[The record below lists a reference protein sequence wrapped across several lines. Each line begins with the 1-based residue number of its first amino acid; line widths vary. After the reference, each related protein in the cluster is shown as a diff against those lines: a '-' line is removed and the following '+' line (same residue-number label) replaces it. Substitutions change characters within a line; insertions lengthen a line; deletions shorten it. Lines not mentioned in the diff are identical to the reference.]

1 MKINITAYTKE
12 DTTLSNEGKEQLKTF
27 SGKQAGICYMSKQY
41 FDSYVSDDTKAS
53 KRFPTVAGTG
63 HHSIADHARITILL
77 EDAPKII
84 AMILNS
90 LGDYTTSE
98 KSGRYTIMTGNS
110 KKEQTL
116 YTKWI
121 PIFEKRI
128 RELNP
133 TIDNKTCNKLA
144 MENARYLLSVF
155 TPTTFGYTTSIR
167 QYNYIIDWCERF
179 ISLDLKDNYYHIKLT
194 EAISELRDKLIGAN
208 LYIDE
213 LRDFKGR
220 NFSFLANEN
229 ENPTILCED
238 AYKDSYLI
246 NYEASFAYLAQ
257 AQRHRTIDY
266 FMDFDGNATNFYV
279 PPMLIGTQYENEW
292 KEDIGTV
299 AETVPQGTL
308 IHITETGLLTNFLL
322 KCDERLCS
330 RAQLEIM
337 RKTIDILKEFQNR
350 NELSNSMK
358 NYLKK
363 YIDGDKIFM
372 KCSRVKC
379 KEVCQLGPIKSQTKL
394 F

>member
-155 TPTTFGYTTSIR
+155 TPTTFGYKHL
-167 QYNYIIDWCERF
+167 
-179 ISLDLKDNYYHIKLT
+179 LDN
-194 EAISELRDKLIGAN
+194 
-208 LYIDE
+208 
-213 LRDFKGR
+213 
-220 NFSFLANEN
+220 
-229 ENPTILCED
+229 TI
-238 AYKDSYLI
+238 
-246 NYEASFAYLAQ
+246 
-257 AQRHRTIDY
+257 
-266 FMDFDGNATNFYV
+266 
-279 PPMLIGTQYENEW
+279 
-292 KEDIGTV
+292 
-299 AETVPQGTL
+299 TL
-308 IHITETGLLTNFLL
+308 
-322 KCDERLCS
+322 
-330 RAQLEIM
+330 
-337 RKTIDILKEFQNR
+337 
-350 NELSNSMK
+350 
-358 NYLKK
+358 
-363 YIDGDKIFM
+363 
-372 KCSRVKC
+372 
-379 KEVCQLGPIKSQTKL
+379 
-394 F
+394 